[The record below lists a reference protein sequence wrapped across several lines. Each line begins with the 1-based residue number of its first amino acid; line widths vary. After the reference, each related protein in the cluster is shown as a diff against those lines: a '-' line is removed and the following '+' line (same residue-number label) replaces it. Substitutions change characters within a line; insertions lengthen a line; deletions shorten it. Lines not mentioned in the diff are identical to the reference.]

1 MERMIAV
8 DKLARPDNHI
18 LAPLERLFQA
28 RVDQGFSATNVM
40 PHEKDFLKARLHGI
54 AVGEMQ
60 AMEAAGRTLFDFPD
74 APWEFQLDMA
84 RQVWDESRHA
94 EIFIKLLD
102 YVGSFLGEFPET
114 EVLWSCTQIDDP
126 ACRVAGINR
135 GLEGLACDVFEQ
147 IIRLAQRMGDPV
159 IERAVDY
166 VLADEITHVRM
177 GSKWMRKLTEGD
189 PERLKKAQDFQE
201 NIDNLF
207 NFQGGRTT
215 QETSPQ
221 VPIDIGGRPI
231 YFDSTITIAREARM
245 LAGFTDEEIERLLK
259 AASRSAAY

>member
-1 MERMIAV
+1 MEKCIPV
-8 DKLARPDNHI
+8 DRLARPDNWVVLRSRQVREI
-18 LAPLERLFQA
+18 REEQGLEGGRP
-28 RVDQGFSATNVM
+28 M
-40 PHEKDFLKARLHGI
+40 PFDEETLRARLHGI
-54 AVGEMQ
+54 YTGELQ

-74 APWEFQLDMA
+74 APWEFQMDMA

-94 EIFIKLLD
+94 EIFIKLLE
-102 YVGSFLGEFPET
+102 YVGSFLGEFPES

-147 IIRLAQRMGDPV
+147 IIRMGRKMGDPI

-189 PERLKKAQDFQE
+189 PERLARAQMFQD
-201 NIDNLF
+201 NLDNLF
-207 NFQGGRTT
+207 NFEGGRTT
-215 QETSPQ
+215 QEDARQ
-221 VPIDIGGRPI
+221 VRQKVGERE
-231 YFDSTITIAREARM
+231 FDFDDTMTIAKEARL
-245 LAGFTDEEIERLLK
+245 LAGFTEEEIKKLLK
-259 AASRSAAY
+259 

>member
-1 MERMIAV
+1 MDKMIPV
-8 DKLARPDNHI
+8 DRLARPEDHI
-18 LAPLERLFQA
+18 LVPFDQIREA
-28 RVDQGFSATNVM
+28 RVDQGLTPFNAM
-40 PHEKDFLKARLHGI
+40 PYEEDFLKARLHGI
-54 AVGEMQ
+54 CAGEFQ

-84 RQVWDESRHA
+84 RQVWDESRHS
-94 EIFIKLLD
+94 EIYMKLLD
-102 YVGSFLGEFPET
+102 YVGSYLGEFPES

-147 IIRLAQRMGDPV
+147 LIRMAQKMGDPV

-189 PERLKKAQDFQE
+189 SERLKRAQAFQDY
-201 NIDNLF
+201 IDNLF
-207 NFQGGRTT
+207 NFSGGRTT
-215 QETSPQ
+215 QEGAQ
-221 VPIDIGGRPI
+221 QIKQRLGDKELEIDA
-231 YFDSTITIAREARM
+231 TITIAREARL
-245 LAGFTDEEIERLLK
+245 LAGFTNEEIERLIK
-259 AASRSAAY
+259 GMGKSAAY